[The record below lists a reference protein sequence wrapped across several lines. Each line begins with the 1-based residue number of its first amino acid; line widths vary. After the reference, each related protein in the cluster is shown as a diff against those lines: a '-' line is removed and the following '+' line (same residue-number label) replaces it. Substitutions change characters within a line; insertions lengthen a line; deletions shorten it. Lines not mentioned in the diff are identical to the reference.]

1 MIFSLELLNV
11 ILLGKLGFSL
21 TWQSIYCFGALHR
34 YASEF
39 YFDLTLS
46 FFFWK
51 FEAFESALRQ
61 GNYERI

>member
-1 MIFSLELLNV
+1 MYV
-11 ILLGKLGFSL
+11 ILLEKLGFSL
-21 TWQSIYCFGALHR
+21 AWQSIYCFGALHW

-39 YFDLTLS
+39 YSDLSLS
-46 FFFWK
+46 FFLFWK